1 MSILFRCPCGRSM
14 VAEEDRAGATVMCP
28 NCRRSLK
35 VPSGKDRG
43 VHIASAPSS
52 VRTSRLCQRCGKEV
66 PVDSQMCPHCKAIL
80 LDAQG
85 AAPAAP
91 KAARAAAGRVSAA
104 AAALAGQTAGQ
115 GVIYGGARGGWFS
128 RLSPG
133 GKAGVIGG
141 IVGLAGVLAIVVF
154 IVYSSWAAG
163 QLAEA
168 RLRVRTAMEKG
179 RKLENIG
186 EYQEAYE
193 LCSSACHI
201 DMDSCLR
208 KSGDPKDG
216 QDADAVQARFLA
228 LQYLAKEPKIR
239 GALYW
244 RPNNQEEYNEAQA
257 ELRKNYQP
265 YKEWVLAVA
274 DAGLAAV
281 QLARSSPGSQAV
293 YDQKV
298 GQTMDTFV
306 KFVSQTTEHQ
316 RAQRTF
322 MQLTDGLKALGAANR
337 VWAKPNERDMSLK
350 LAEAYL
356 SAAKELTTLDRD
368 HIVPR

>member
-1 MSILFRCPCGRSM
+1 M
-14 VAEEDRAGATVMCP
+14 VVEEDRAGATVMCP

-91 KAARAAAGRVSAA
+91 KAAVRAAAGRVSAA
-104 AAALAGQTAGQ
+104 AAAMAGQ
-115 GVIYGGARGGWFS
+115 GVIYGGARGSWFS
-128 RLSPG
+128 RLTPG

-141 IVGLAGVLAIVVF
+141 FVGFVGVLAIVVF
-154 IVYSSWAAG
+154 IVHSSWASS

-168 RLRVRTAMEKG
+168 RLQARTVMEKG
-179 RKLENIG
+179 RKLENIA
-186 EYQEAYE
+186 EYQDAYE
-193 LCSSACHI
+193 LSSSACT
-201 DMDSCLR
+201 MDSYLR
-208 KSGDPKDG
+208 ESGDPKDA
-216 QDADAVQARFLA
+216 QAADAVQARFLA

-239 GALYW
+239 GALFW
-244 RPNNQEEYNEAQA
+244 RPNNQDEYNEAKA
-257 ELRKNYQP
+257 ELQKTYQP

-281 QLARSSPGSQAV
+281 QLARSSPGNQAG

-306 KFVSQTTEHQ
+306 KFVSQTTEYQ

-322 MQLTDGLKALGAANR
+322 KQLIEGVKQLGAANR
-337 VWAKPNERDMSLK
+337 SWAKPGERDNSIKM
-350 LAEAYL
+350 AEAYL
-356 SAAKELTTLDRD
+356 SAAKECATLGQDDLVAR
-368 HIVPR
+368 